1 MTVHEGLEESTEPIS
16 HDRVA
21 KNTLIYMAGQLLSW
35 VMTFLSVSIIPR
47 RLGESNIGH
56 LAIAATAVG
65 AVANMLML
73 GLDGFI
79 SAEIG
84 RNKGQSERIVQ
95 AFLGLR
101 LSLLPLLV
109 IGAMIALHAAHAS
122 PLEWTLGWIAM
133 ASVGVGFV
141 FAPLRAVLMGWE
153 EARPVSVY
161 TLWMG
166 IAPLL
171 AIPFLYL
178 GPAAYAL
185 ISLFGGLPGTFATI
199 LATRRRI
206 HLRPRIDTKMWEIL
220 VRGSSAFLL
229 TEFVAQ
235 FYDIGSVFILKHY
248 TGAAGV
254 GVYSQAME
262 LLGTFLFV
270 PTAIGYALLPSLTR
284 LAQSEPDTFA
294 RLQQRVFVLLVVL
307 SLPIA
312 ILALM
317 LAHPFC
323 HFLYG
328 SQKFRSL
335 PITVQFCALNVL
347 PLYTTTI
354 LYRFLIAQ
362 RRNHIWAAFMLGT
375 VGLNALLCWFLIP
388 LTLRAPGLHTGAA
401 GAIIASAIAETVTT
415 VCAFVLL
422 RTNPLNRDNLGRIA
436 RALLAGLAM
445 AGVMWATRGLFF
457 ALTALLGLAAF
468 GAVAWKLEALGVE
481 EQRKIAE
488 LLQNKLPARFRK
500 AGA

>member
-1 MTVHEGLEESTEPIS
+1 MTVNEGLKESTEPIS

-35 VMTFLSVSIIPR
+35 VMTFVSVSIIPR

-109 IGAMIALHAAHAS
+109 IGAMIALYAAHAS

-133 ASVGVGFV
+133 ASAGVGFV

-185 ISLFGGLPGTFATI
+185 ISLFGGLPGTFATV

-206 HLRPRIDTKMWEIL
+206 HLRPRIDTKMWEISGTGQFGFSADG
-220 VRGSSAFLL
+220 VRGAVLR
-229 TEFVAQ
+229 
-235 FYDIGSVFILKHY
+235 H
-248 TGAAGV
+248 
-254 GVYSQAME
+254 
-262 LLGTFLFV
+262 
-270 PTAIGYALLPSLTR
+270 R
-284 LAQSEPDTFA
+284 L
-294 RLQQRVFVLLVVL
+294 RLYFET
-307 SLPIA
+307 
-312 ILALM
+312 
-317 LAHPFC
+317 
-323 HFLYG
+323 LYG
-328 SQKFRSL
+328 CGGRGR
-335 PITVQFCALNVL
+335 VL
-347 PLYTTTI
+347 
-354 LYRFLIAQ
+354 
-362 RRNHIWAAFMLGT
+362 
-375 VGLNALLCWFLIP
+375 
-388 LTLRAPGLHTGAA
+388 TGD
-401 GAIIASAIAETVTT
+401 E
-415 VCAFVLL
+415 VCL
-422 RTNPLNRDNLGRIA
+422 
-436 RALLAGLAM
+436 
-445 AGVMWATRGLFF
+445 
-457 ALTALLGLAAF
+457 
-468 GAVAWKLEALGVE
+468 
-481 EQRKIAE
+481 
-488 LLQNKLPARFRK
+488 ARFCSCRPPS
-500 AGA
+500 GTPCSPR

>member
-1 MTVHEGLEESTEPIS
+1 MTANGGLEESTEPIS

-35 VMTFLSVSIIPR
+35 VMTFVSVSIIPR

-101 LSLLPLLV
+101 LSLLPLLAV
-109 IGAMIALHAAHAS
+109 GAMIALRAAHAS

-133 ASVGVGFV
+133 ASAGVGFV

-185 ISLFGGLPGTFATI
+185 ISLFGGLPGTFATV

-206 HLRPRIDTKMWEIL
+206 PLHPRIDTKMWEIL

-254 GVYSQAME
+254 GVYSQAMK

-328 SQKFRSL
+328 TQKFRSL

-375 VGLNALLCWFLIP
+375 VGLNALLCRFLIP
-388 LTLRAPGLHTGAA
+388 LTLRAPGIHTGAA

-422 RTNPLNRDNLGRIA
+422 RTNPLTRDNVSRIA

-445 AGVMWATRGLFF
+445 AGVMWAARGLFF
-457 ALTALLGLAAF
+457 ALTAIFGLATF

-488 LLQNKLPARFRK
+488 LIQNKLPARFRK
-500 AGA
+500 ASA